1 MKKKKTDKLKKIF
14 LSSIHQNAGKTTIS
28 IGLYKALKEKKLKVA
43 FMKPVGQR
51 FVSVGS
57 RNIDKDSFLM
67 GQVFGYRGDLKHM
80 SPVTVGRGFTEQ
92 YILNPQKLNLQRKIL
107 SAFERLSNGKEAM
120 IIEGTGH
127 AGVGSVIDFSNADV
141 ASLLKAKVIIISE
154 GGIGRSIDEIMLN
167 KALFDLKGVE
177 VIGVIVN
184 KVLPEKYN
192 KIKRVLGRG
201 LKNKGIKLLG
211 VIPKDPLMSFPTVQQ
226 IKDRL
231 GLKLLS
237 LLIGWQHPH

>member
-141 ASLLKAKVIIISE
+141 ASLLKAKVILI
-154 GGIGRSIDEIMLN
+154 L
-167 KALFDLKGVE
+167 A
-177 VIGVIVN
+177 
-184 KVLPEKYN
+184 
-192 KIKRVLGRG
+192 
-201 LKNKGIKLLG
+201 
-211 VIPKDPLMSFPTVQQ
+211 DP
-226 IKDRL
+226 
-231 GLKLLS
+231 
-237 LLIGWQHPH
+237 